1 MNSLNIRVSSEQ
13 ITGSIIPYPSLVLSK
28 HSSEEVK
35 PSKLLCMKTKL
46 KNTLSTSKLK
56 CHSLEVTG
64 IEQYKLPEGK
74 TIEHLYKIYEIIGEG
89 TTSVAKRAI
98 STLTGTEV
106 VLKIFRTNDQELLLN
121 ILQEYEL
128 QSSLD
133 HPNIV
138 KAFNFH
144 YDSLNSKAYI
154 VLEYVK
160 GMTLNSMIDTGMLDE
175 AKALSIFWQCI
186 NALTYMHRNCTIH
199 RDLQPCNVLISYN
212 GIAKL
217 ADFSVATKMKPYLFL
232 REGTMDFMSPE
243 VLKGESYNEKIDLW
257 SMGILLYMMVVGQ
270 YPFPKDR
277 YSYHLALNHKPLA

>member
-1 MNSLNIRVSSEQ
+1 M
-13 ITGSIIPYPSLVLSK
+13 
-28 HSSEEVK
+28 
-35 PSKLLCMKTKL
+35 
-46 KNTLSTSKLK
+46 
-56 CHSLEVTG
+56 EVTG
-64 IEQYKLPEGK
+64 VEQYKLPEGK
-74 TIEHLYKIYEIIGEG
+74 SIEHLYKIYEIVGEG

-98 STLTGTEV
+98 STSTGAEV

-138 KAFNFH
+138 KAYNFH
-144 YDSLNSKAYI
+144 YDAINSKAYI
-154 VLEYVK
+154 VLEYIK
-160 GMTLNSMIDTGMLDE
+160 GTTLSTMINNGMLDE

-186 NALTYMHRNCTIH
+186 NALAFMHRNSIIH
-199 RDLQPCNVLISYN
+199 RDLQPCNVLISIN
-212 GIAKL
+212 GSAKL
-217 ADFSVATKMKPYLFL
+217 ADFSVATKNKPSLFI

-277 YSYHLALNHKPLA
+277 YSYYLAIKLKQLV